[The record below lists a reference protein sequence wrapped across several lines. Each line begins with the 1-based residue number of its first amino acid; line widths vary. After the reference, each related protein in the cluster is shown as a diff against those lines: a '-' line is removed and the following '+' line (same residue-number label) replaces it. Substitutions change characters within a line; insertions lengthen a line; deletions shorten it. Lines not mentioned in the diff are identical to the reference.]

1 MAIRW
6 KRFCILPEPWHGN
19 EIYVGDDQNVDGGGK
34 WRYVYCVEYQ
44 KDCPI
49 GGLKMQFKGGVTE
62 KLPMHCITVRCI
74 MDIHAVMSHILPVTG
89 RWTTL

>member
-1 MAIRW
+1 MEICLLCGIS
-6 KRFCILPEPWHGN
+6 KRTAQSEDLRCS
-19 EIYVGDDQNVDGGGK
+19 
-34 WRYVYCVEYQ
+34 
-44 KDCPI
+44 
-49 GGLKMQFKGGVTE
+49 FKAGVTE